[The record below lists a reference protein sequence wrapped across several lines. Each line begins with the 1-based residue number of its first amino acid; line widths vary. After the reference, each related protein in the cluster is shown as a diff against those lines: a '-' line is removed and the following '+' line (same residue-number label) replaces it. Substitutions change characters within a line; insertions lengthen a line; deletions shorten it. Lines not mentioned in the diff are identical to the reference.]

1 MFMRSFAF
9 GRSLFVVP
17 AVAAL
22 SVGRGGD
29 SGGNINSSGVSGV
42 SISSAEAVVA
52 RVAAPVTSASAAA
65 AVERGG
71 GSGRWRQWW
80 WWRRRLWLLWPS
92 SGPRERERKG
102 EREWDSR
109 IRWRPHL
116 EGGDDGESGVGQL
129 LQQWRWRRWQRLGRQ
144 CTRQRW
150 RATEIEIEKLLSV
163 VHGEADGPIFIVR
176 DL

>member
-71 GSGRWRQWW
+71 GSGRWRQ
-80 WWRRRLWLLWPS
+80 
-92 SGPRERERKG
+92 
-102 EREWDSR
+102 
-109 IRWRPHL
+109 
-116 EGGDDGESGVGQL
+116 
-129 LQQWRWRRWQRLGRQ
+129 
-144 CTRQRW
+144 
-150 RATEIEIEKLLSV
+150 
-163 VHGEADGPIFIVR
+163 
-176 DL
+176 